1 MELTAVATR
10 LRSAVSWQPDARKA
24 AEEILEGLGDVDAA
38 AVMFFASPAIGG
50 EAIGQALTRHFPSA
64 TVIGCTTAG
73 EFTERATGTGGVS
86 AIALPR
92 SLVRTAAAALAD
104 LDGGVDAG
112 VTAAVAQLE
121 RQLDRPLRD
130 LDPSRYVGF
139 VLIDGLHGDEERVND
154 LLGNAAPLLSFVGG
168 SAGDDLAFTRT
179 TVYAEGAGHDHGA
192 ALLVLES
199 DAPFQVVKSCSFEP
213 MGRTF
218 TITDADVPQRIVWE
232 LDGRPAA
239 QVYAEAVG
247 CGAADLGS
255 TVFMSHPV
263 GLMIDGRPW
272 IRSPQQVVEGR
283 GLKFYCQVLPQMQVE
298 LMRGTD
304 LIAET
309 RNDLRQAAG
318 DLGGQVSGAVM
329 FNCILRRLEI
339 DQKNLGDKFVDAL
352 ADIPTAGFHTYGE
365 SWLGHI
371 NQTLT
376 AVLFGAPRSAA
387 R

>member
-1 MELTAVATR
+1 
-10 LRSAVSWQPDARKA
+10 
-24 AEEILEGLGDVDAA
+24 
-38 AVMFFASPAIGG
+38 
-50 EAIGQALTRHFPSA
+50 
-64 TVIGCTTAG
+64 
-73 EFTERATGTGGVS
+73 
-86 AIALPR
+86 
-92 SLVRTAAAALAD
+92 
-104 LDGGVDAG
+104 
-112 VTAAVAQLE
+112 
-121 RQLDRPLRD
+121 
-130 LDPSRYVGF
+130 
-139 VLIDGLHGDEERVND
+139 
-154 LLGNAAPLLSFVGG
+154 
-168 SAGDDLAFTRT
+168 
-179 TVYAEGAGHDHGA
+179 
-192 ALLVLES
+192 
-199 DAPFQVVKSCSFEP
+199 

-309 RNDLRQAAG
+309 RNDLRRAAG